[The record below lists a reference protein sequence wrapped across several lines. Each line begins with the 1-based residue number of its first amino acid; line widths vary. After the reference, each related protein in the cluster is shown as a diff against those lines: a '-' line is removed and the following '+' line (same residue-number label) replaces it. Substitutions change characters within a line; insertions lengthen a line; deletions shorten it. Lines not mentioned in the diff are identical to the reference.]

1 MDIHLTLP
9 IFIKQLS
16 RSSIDMN
23 RRNFLQ
29 NLKTLGIFSLAPDWI
44 NINQGILTRTIPS
57 SGEKLPVIGL
67 GTWQTFDVSDSA
79 DEREPLKEVLKTLIA
94 KGGSVVDSSPMYGKS
109 EAVVGDLSTALSL
122 NDMLFIATK
131 VWTQGKENGIR
142 QMKESFRLLHREKI
156 DLMQIHNLTDWQTHL
171 KTLREWKEQG
181 KIKYIGLTH
190 YVNSA
195 HEKLHS
201 IIEKEQVDF
210 IQINYN
216 MLDRHAADYLLPF
229 AKEKNVAVMINQPF
243 ESGSLFQKV
252 KGKKL
257 PEWAREFDCNSWGQF
272 FLKYILS
279 NPAVTCVIPGTSKPH
294 HMLDNLGAA
303 FGKLPTQ
310 KQRAEMVK
318 FILP

>member
-195 HEKLHS
+195 HEKLRS

-229 AKEKNVAVMINQPF
+229 AKEKNVAVLINQPF